1 MGWSTAERKHV
12 AILTGLVLSIICLGE
27 QRAVAGPPKDIR
39 PKHVTDGSLRA
50 VIKGLD
56 YLARM
61 QAPNGSWQSTQDGSS
76 YPTAMTSLAGMAFL
90 ANGNTTSRG
99 PYLESI
105 RKAVRFVVA
114 QQTPSGLITV
124 GEELGRP
131 MYGHGFSLLFLSCA
145 YGMETDAKVREHI
158 KEVVTKGIALTAS
171 GQSGAGGWIY
181 WPGGGDEGSVT
192 VTQMQGLRAAHEA
205 GLTVPKQTIAKAVHY
220 LEMCKQPDGGICYS
234 LASQGESRPPISA
247 AAICCLYSAGEYESP
262 LAKACLNYV
271 EKQMKP
277 QLGSQL
283 RGNWGHDFYMNLYA
297 AQAFYQAGD
306 KYWDEYFPPTR
317 DELVKMQ
324 KADGSWNS
332 DGIGPVF
339 DTSVGLIIL
348 QLPYKFLPIYQR

>member
-1 MGWSTAERKHV
+1 LTPQKSVRRAEL
-12 AILTGLVLSIICLGE
+12 IIGLLLSLTFLAAP
-27 QRAVAGPPKDIR
+27 RAMAGPPQDIR

-76 YPTAMTSLAGMAFL
+76 YPTVMASLAGMAFL

-99 PYLESI
+99 PYAESV

-131 MYGHGFSLLFLSCA
+131 MYGHGYSLLFLSCA

-158 KEVVTKGIALTAS
+158 KEVVTKGIKLTAS
-171 GQSGAGGWIY
+171 GQSDAGGWIY

-205 GLTVPKQTIAKAVHY
+205 GITVPKQTIAKAVHY
-220 LEMCKQPDGGICYS
+220 LEMCKQADGGICYS
-234 LASQGESRPPISA
+234 LGTPGESRPPISA
-247 AAICCLYSAGEYESP
+247 AAICCLYSAGEYDSP

-271 EKQMKP
+271 ERQMKP

-306 KYWDEYFPPTR
+306 RYWDEYFPPTR
-317 DELVKMQ
+317 DELVRLQ
-324 KADGSWNS
+324 KQDGSWNA

>member
-1 MGWSTAERKHV
+1 MMRTDPRRRCGIVV
-12 AILTGLVLSIICLGE
+12 ALCASFVLAAGH
-27 QRAVAGPPKDIR
+27 RTVAGPPKDIR

-50 VIKGLD
+50 VNKGLE

-61 QAPNGSWQSTQDGSS
+61 QAPNGSWQTTQDGSS

-99 PYLESI
+99 PYSESV

-114 QQTPSGLITV
+114 RQTPSGLITV

-145 YGMETDAKVREHI
+145 YGMETDGKVREQI
-158 KEVVTKGIALTAS
+158 KQVLTKGIALTAS
-171 GQSGAGGWIY
+171 GQSDAGGWIY

-220 LEMCKQPDGGICYS
+220 LEMCKQPNGGICYS
-234 LASQGESRPPISA
+234 LATQGEARPPISA
-247 AAICCLYSAGEYESP
+247 AAICCLYSAGEYDSP

-271 EKQMKP
+271 WREMKP
-277 QLGSQL
+277 HLGAQLG
-283 RGNWGHDFYMNLYA
+283 GNWGHDFYMNLYA

-317 DELVKMQ
+317 DELVKTQ
-324 KADGSWNS
+324 KTDGSWNA

-339 DTSVGLIIL
+339 DTSVALIML

>member
-1 MGWSTAERKHV
+1 MIRSGFPLARV
-12 AILTGLVLSIICLGE
+12 AAVIGLMLMIVSLADTQSL
-27 QRAVAGPPKDIR
+27 AGPPRDIR

-99 PYLESI
+99 PYAESV

-124 GEELGRP
+124 GDELGRP

-145 YGMETDAKVREHI
+145 YGMETDAKVRDHI
-158 KEVVTKGIALTAS
+158 KEVVAKGIQLTAS
-171 GQSGAGGWIY
+171 GQSPAGGWIY

-205 GLTVPKQTIAKAVHY
+205 GLTVPKETIAKAVHY
-220 LEMCKQPDGGICYS
+220 LEMCKQADGGICYS
-234 LASQGESRPPISA
+234 LNSMGESRPPISA

-271 EKQMKP
+271 EKQM
-277 QLGSQL
+277 
-283 RGNWGHDFYMNLYA
+283 RA
-297 AQAFYQAGD
+297 
-306 KYWDEYFPPTR
+306 
-317 DELVKMQ
+317 
-324 KADGSWNS
+324 
-332 DGIGPVF
+332 
-339 DTSVGLIIL
+339 VGL
-348 QLPYKFLPIYQR
+348 PAQRELGT

>member
-1 MGWSTAERKHV
+1 MVLQRLAGYAV
-12 AILTGLVLSIICLGE
+12 AILIGLSLLSLAE
-27 QRAVAGPPKDIR
+27 KHAVAGPPKDIR

-50 VIKGLD
+50 VVKGLD

-76 YPTAMTSLAGMAFL
+76 YPTALTPLAGIAFL

-99 PYLESI
+99 PYCEAV

-145 YGMETDAKVREHI
+145 YGMETDTKVRERI
-158 KEVVTKGIALTAS
+158 KGVLANAIKLTAN
-171 GQSGAGGWIY
+171 GQSDAGGWIY

-205 GLTVPKQTIAKAVHY
+205 GLHAPEETNARAVHY
-220 LEMCKQPDGGICYS
+220 LEMCRQPDGGICYS
-234 LASQGESRPPISA
+234 IGSQGESRPPISA
-247 AAICCLYSAGEYESP
+247 AAICCLYSAGEYDSP

-271 EKQMKP
+271 EKQMRG
-277 QLGSQL
+277 QLGNQL
-283 RGNWGHDFYMNLYA
+283 GGDGGHDFFHKL
-297 AQAFYQAGD
+297 
-306 KYWDEYFPPTR
+306 
-317 DELVKMQ
+317 
-324 KADGSWNS
+324 
-332 DGIGPVF
+332 
-339 DTSVGLIIL
+339 
-348 QLPYKFLPIYQR
+348 